1 MLIRQHDGAT
11 TTPAT
16 RRQIQTA
23 RRQGAP
29 VAALVRRFG
38 VSEDTVRKWS
48 GRPLGDVLDRSSERR
63 DLGTK
68 FTPLMEECVAE
79 LRTRFGLTTDDLL
92 EVLLRAFPDSP
103 VSRTGVHRCV
113 ARLRRTGRLPER
125 AKEKP
130 VVGVFAPESAPGF
143 LHMDVKHLT
152 RLKGRRSY
160 IYVAIDRATRFVW
173 AEVLPDLKTATAAG
187 FVERVL
193 AEAPFAVRVIVTDN
207 GPEWTDRCAGRVRP
221 RATGRHAVDRVC
233 AASGVEHRLTR
244 IRRPQTNGM
253 VERFNRRLSEG
264 LSRTERIKE
273 NSGRNCFASHAER
286 NAFVARLVF
295 NYNRTR
301 QTVLGRRAPLEVLQS
316 HRNLTERNTKAGISW
331 NGKRFRLSPE
341 RIHLAPERIHQPVI
355 RSRRGGGCFRAIG
368 FARLSGGRRC
378 RR

>member
-1 MLIRQHDGAT
+1 MLIRQHNGAT

-23 RRQGAP
+23 RRQGTP

-193 AEAPFAVRVIVTDN
+193 AEAPFAVRVMVTDN

-316 HRNLTERNTKAGISW
+316 HRNLTERNIPIPTTPTPTPTIPIPTPTVPTLI
-331 NGKRFRLSPE
+331 RLRS
-341 RIHLAPERIHQPVI
+341 RLRRL
-355 RSRRGGGCFRAIG
+355 RSRRLIF
-368 FARLSGGRRC
+368 
-378 RR
+378 